1 MSHLLYL
8 IFRCDGKFGK
18 FVESQHSRRRGVAVA
33 PSAGLCGDVRFY
45 GNGKVCRAIT
55 LMAGV
60 DLSPGAAPPVVPAC
74 LVGAA
79 VACWGRLPAQTQS
92 GVGLLDGELC
102 DSPGQWMGSLLQ
114 IC

>member
-1 MSHLLYL
+1 MA
-8 IFRCDGKFGK
+8 DG
-18 FVESQHSRRRGVAVA
+18 RTDTADAAADVA
-33 PSAGLCGDVRFY
+33 GGDVGGDAGGR
-45 GNGKVCRAIT
+45 GGVPLLRSA

-79 VACWGRLPAQTQS
+79 VACRGRLPAQTQS
-92 GVGLLDGELC
+92 GVGLLAGELC

>member
-1 MSHLLYL
+1 MAG
-8 IFRCDGKFGK
+8 FRGT
-18 FVESQHSRRRGVAVA
+18 
-33 PSAGLCGDVRFY
+33 PSAGDREVDLALGTGVTWVFGTCPVSRALGL
-45 GNGKVCRAIT
+45 AIT

-92 GVGLLDGELC
+92 GVSLLGELC